1 MKAEGDLPPEY
12 ARVVVD
18 TNVLS
23 SAALAPRG
31 APAALVERVL
41 LAGRLVFSQ
50 ATFAELET
58 RIWKSKFDRYLSLEI
73 RRRLLRDFNASAL
86 WVEPAH
92 EVASQTF
99 SRDRSDDAF
108 IHAALAADA
117 RRLITGDD
125 DLLRLHPLGELQILT
140 PRAALDEFG
149 GSADDSS
156 CCAAPSSVS

>member
-18 TNVLS
+18 TNVLL
-23 SAALAPRG
+23 SAALAPRS
-31 APAALVERVL
+31 APAALVDRVL

-50 ATFAELET
+50 TTFAEFET
-58 RIWKSKFDRYLSLEI
+58 RIWKPKFDRHLSVEI

-86 WVEPAH
+86 WVEPTH
-92 EVASQTF
+92 EVASQAF
-99 SRDRSDDAF
+99 SRDRSDDPF

-140 PRAALDEFG
+140 PRAALDELG
-149 GSADDSS
+149 RSGEERG
-156 CCAAPSSVS
+156 

>member
-18 TNVLS
+18 TNVLL
-23 SAALAPRG
+23 SAALAPRS
-31 APAALVERVL
+31 APAALVDRVL

-50 ATFAELET
+50 TTFAEFET
-58 RIWKSKFDRYLSLEI
+58 RIWKPKFDRHLSVEI

-86 WVEPAH
+86 WVEPTH
-92 EVASQTF
+92 EVASQAF
-99 SRDRSDDAF
+99 SRDRSDDPF

-140 PRAALDEFG
+140 PRAALDELG
-149 GSADDSS
+149 RSS
-156 CCAAPSSVS
+156 EERG